1 DSADLVG
8 HPQPIERDQLP
19 RPVVQ
24 HQPDPEH
31 QRDVQDG
38 DGDAFQDDVAAD
50 LAPDG
55 VQRAPHAA
63 VGPGAVERA
72 PGGGRR
78 GQTSGDGKRMWG
90 RTARSSTTRS
100 SSTAAETPAVA
111 AAAHGRP
118 ANTIS
123 TITMVN
129 STNGMPNIAA
139 NRPGNWPQSLASKTS
154 GPRSHRSRKAPLMLS
169 RSGGTLTMHCE
180 ID

>member
-1 DSADLVG
+1 MPTAIRAINGGTTSST
-8 HPQPIERDQLP
+8 PYS
-19 RPVVQ
+19 
-24 HQPDPEH
+24 
-31 QRDVQDG
+31 DG
-38 DGDAFQDDVAAD
+38 RNSM
-50 LAPDG
+50 L
-55 VQRAPHAA
+55 
-63 VGPGAVERA
+63 
-72 PGGGRR
+72 GG
-78 GQTSGDGKRMWG
+78 TVS
-90 RTARSSTTRS
+90 SSTTRS
-100 SSTAAETPAVA
+100 NSTAAETPAVA

-139 NRPGNWPQSLASKTS
+139 NRPGNSPQSLASKTS